1 MNRLEK
7 LKQKFNKRLSFTK
20 KTVSII
26 TVVLFLL
33 VYTLAM
39 GCKNT
44 PDATTI
50 EHFDLNRLLSNAA
63 LLHKTIFN
71 MSQLLSVLYV
81 IVQVA
86 VSFIL
91 IPLFIYTFF
100 KTTTF
105 VAYQMKK
112 LSTVSKS
119 IASRKFETT
128 YIIQEKFLC

>member
-26 TVVLFLL
+26 AVVLFLL
-33 VYTLAM
+33 LYTFAM

-50 EHFDLNRLLSNAA
+50 EHLDLNKIISNAA
-63 LLHKTIFN
+63 LFHKTMFN
-71 MSQLLSVLYV
+71 ISQVLSVLYILV
-81 IVQVA
+81 KIT
-86 VSFIL
+86 VSLIL

-105 VAYQMKK
+105 VACQMKK